1 MIHMVVVGIIWKKE
15 EKKLISAG
23 LRKNYLCLLLEE
35 EVAPTAIACI
45 IIDANKSL
53 WITLFVGPLQR

>member
-53 WITLFVGPLQR
+53 